1 MFSSASELATKL
13 RAARYI
19 IDPVTLEVVYLAAR
33 MRKPLLVEGP
43 PGCGKTELAYA
54 VAAAANTVVERLQ
67 CYVGITEEK
76 VIGKFDEALQKLFLD
91 TQAANLDRDWNQIRG
106 RLHSLD
112 FFAEGP
118 LLRALRY
125 ETQPCVLLVDELDK
139 VDHNIE
145 ALLLE
150 ILSAWQIT
158 VPKLGTIGA
167 STIPFVV
174 LSSNEERRL
183 GDPLRRRCFYLRFE
197 YPSVERER
205 EILAIRSSS
214 ESLRL
219 RGQLAGLAHALRGW
233 NMEKPPSIAEMLD
246 LAQALEILD
255 VEEISHEQRD
265 LLLPL
270 LAKTE
275 ADRKRLLLRAGFEGS
290 GRRFEALSRRTYG
303 RGGRRLAGGD
313 CGGCSVKWAMAC
325 FLVLLVGT
333 ARAQAPDARPP
344 RDVSARWAEYYA
356 AVYQVPV
363 ELVAAIIDEES
374 GWNPYAVSNKGAAG
388 IMQLMPATAVRFG
401 VRNRFLVQENIR
413 GGVAYLAWLKQKFNG
428 DLRLITAAYYVGE
441 YPISSRGLEYSS
453 PDVQSYVK
461 RVAHRYRVRRVLRA
475 QSELVRQ
482 RQKLR

>member
-1 MFSSASELATKL
+1 MFSSASELAHKL

-19 IDPVTLEVVYLAAR
+19 VDPVTLEVVYLAAR

-76 VIGKFDEALQKLFLD
+76 VIGRFDEALQKLFLGTKAD
-91 TQAANLDRDWNQIRG
+91 KLHQEWSEIRN
-106 RLHSLD
+106 RLYTLD

-125 ETQPCVLLVDELDK
+125 EGRPCVLLIDEIDK
-139 VDHNIE
+139 VDQEIE

-150 ILSAWQIT
+150 VLSASQIT
-158 VPKLGTIGA
+158 VPKLGTIRA
-167 STIPFVV
+167 TTIPFVV

-183 GDPLRRRCFYLRFE
+183 GDPLRRRCLYLRFE
-197 YPSVERER
+197 YPTVERER
-205 EILAIRSSS
+205 EILSVRSGT

-246 LAQALEILD
+246 LAQALEILG

-275 ADRKRLLLRAGFEGS
+275 ADRKRLMLRAGFEG
-290 GRRFEALSRRTYG
+290 
-303 RGGRRLAGGD
+303 
-313 CGGCSVKWAMAC
+313 
-325 FLVLLVGT
+325 
-333 ARAQAPDARPP
+333 
-344 RDVSARWAEYYA
+344 
-356 AVYQVPV
+356 
-363 ELVAAIIDEES
+363 LVADSKRYRDELMAAQE
-374 GWNPYAVSNKGAAG
+374 VKLAAG
-388 IMQLMPATAVRFG
+388 LEAV
-401 VRNRFLVQENIR
+401 
-413 GGVAYLAWLKQKFNG
+413 A
-428 DLRLITAAYYVGE
+428 
-441 YPISSRGLEYSS
+441 
-453 PDVQSYVK
+453 
-461 RVAHRYRVRRVLRA
+461 
-475 QSELVRQ
+475 
-482 RQKLR
+482 